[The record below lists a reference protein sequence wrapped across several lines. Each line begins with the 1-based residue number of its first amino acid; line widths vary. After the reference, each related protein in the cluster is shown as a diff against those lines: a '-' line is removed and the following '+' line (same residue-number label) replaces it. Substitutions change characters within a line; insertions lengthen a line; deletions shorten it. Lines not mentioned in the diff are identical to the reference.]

1 MHKVRADVQ
10 VVQVGPIVSLAVQFL
25 HYVQLA
31 LLVALDRDNALL
43 VLLDIIVSKDR
54 QLLISVWQEAIVF
67 QVPVHVQ
74 LVHLVASALQV
85 LFNRHNVVLALT
97 VSNLRVNVLIVL
109 EALIVLQVHLLL
121 HSVVLGHTAQI
132 DKLNVR
138 CAHQAHSA

>member
-1 MHKVRADVQ
+1 M
-10 VVQVGPIVSLAVQFL
+10 GPFVSLAVQFQ

-74 LVHLVASALQV
+74 LVHPVASALQV

-121 HSVVLGHTAQI
+121 HSVVLGRTAQI
-132 DKLNVR
+132 DKLSVR

>member
-1 MHKVRADVQ
+1 M
-10 VVQVGPIVSLAVQFL
+10 AVQFQ

-109 EALIVLQVHLLL
+109 EVLIVLQVHLLL
-121 HSVVLGHTAQI
+121 LSVVLGHTAQI
-132 DKLNVR
+132 DKLSVR

>member
-54 QLLISVWQEAIVF
+54 PLLISVWQEAIVF

-97 VSNLRVNVLIVL
+97 VSNLRVNVLTVL

-121 HSVVLGHTAQI
+121 HSVVLGRTAQI
-132 DKLNVR
+132 DKLSVR

>member
-10 VVQVGPIVSLAVQFL
+10 VVQVGPFVSLAVQFQ

-121 HSVVLGHTAQI
+121 LSVVLGHTAQI
-132 DKLNVR
+132 DKLSVR